1 MPTDP
6 HKAVISGLV
15 FDRAACHLQSNLFAR
30 IDTRY
35 RKKLAELLATLQLAD
50 ELKTKEDK

>member
-1 MPTDP
+1 MTPELPRITG
-6 HKAVISGLV
+6 AV
-15 FDRAACHLQSNLFAR
+15 FDRAACHLESNLFAR

-35 RKKLAELLATLQLAD
+35 RKKLAELLATMQLAD